1 MAEERYAPPNSLA
14 IEEAIEKPSKW
25 RWWILGTVIFGT
37 FLGRLDQTVVNLALP
52 KIIGDFGISVS
63 DAAWISTAYILANAV
78 FVPVWG
84 KLGDTAG
91 RKRIYLI
98 GFIGFTIASGL
109 CALAWNLSS
118 MIVFRII
125 QGFAVSADY
134 PTAMAILAV
143 TFKDMKERA
152 QALGIWSSAFAA
164 ASVFGPLI
172 GGPLIDNFN
181 WRSVFFIN
189 IPLGI
194 IGLFLA
200 ITFIDESVG
209 EKRSA
214 RFDWWGSIALGAAL
228 FGLTLVLDQGQTWG
242 WGSASS
248 IICYLLTIGSA
259 AIFYFVELH
268 EPEPII
274 NFEFFKSGIFV
285 NTLLNNFIVFMAL
298 IGAIFL
304 IPIFAETFLGYNA
317 TQTGYLFIPLAIAIL
332 VAAPIGGRLIGKVKP
347 SYVIFISTLVAG
359 IGMLM
364 LTGIDARSTAFD
376 LSIPMCVMAF
386 GLGFGMA
393 QRTNLVAVAVPKED
407 IGEASAIL
415 ALVRNISGA
424 FGVAIFS
431 TILNNSI
438 NSNVLATAQ
447 QSTLHVTNP
456 ALMPEMMQQF
466 IGLITLKAQIAAYAT
481 VFEIAAWVV
490 IIGAFTSFLIRVE
503 REHGTEHVMIM
514 E

>member
-1 MAEERYAPPNSLA
+1 MNGD
-14 IEEAIEKPSKW
+14 KW
-25 RWWILGTVIFGT
+25 RWWVLLTVIFGT

-52 KIIGDFGISVS
+52 KIISDFSITVS

-98 GFIGFTIASGL
+98 GFMGFIVASGL

-118 MIVFRII
+118 MVVFRVI

-134 PTAMAILAV
+134 PTAMAIIAV
-143 TFKDMKERA
+143 TFTDLKERA
-152 QALGIWSSAFAA
+152 QALGIWSAAFAV

-200 ITFIDESVG
+200 IFFISESVG
-209 EKRSA
+209 ERRRA
-214 RFDWWGSIALGAAL
+214 HFDWWGSTTLAASL
-228 FGLTLVLDQGQTWG
+228 FSLTLVLDRGQTWG
-242 WGSASS
+242 WGSGSS
-248 IICYLLTIGSA
+248 IASYAATIIF
-259 AIFYFVELH
+259 AIIFVLIEQR
-268 EPEPII
+268 ETEPIVDLK
-274 NFEFFKSGIFV
+274 FFKISAFT
-285 NTLLNNFIVFMAL
+285 NTLTNNFIVFMGL
-298 IGAIFL
+298 IGSIFL
-304 IPIFAETFLGYNA
+304 VPIFAETFLGYDA
-317 TQTGYLFIPLAIAIL
+317 TQTGYLFIPMAIALMI
-332 VAAPIGGRLIGKVKP
+332 AAPLGGRLIGKVKP
-347 SYVIFISTLVAG
+347 SYVIFVSTFGAG
-359 IGMLM
+359 IGIYLFSY
-364 LTGIDARSTAFD
+364 LDPRTTAFQ
-376 LSIPMCVMAF
+376 LSIPLVVMAF
-386 GLGFGMA
+386 FLGFGMS
-393 QRTNLVAVAVPKED
+393 QRTNIVAVVVPHDE

-438 NSNVLATAQ
+438 SANVLTIARSSVLRVMTSQ
-447 QSTLHVTNP
+447 NI
-456 ALMPEMMQQF
+456 QQF
-466 IGLITLKAQIAAYAT
+466 IGLIALKAQVAGYAT
-481 VFEIAAWVV
+481 VFQISAVVVLLGSFAA
-490 IIGAFTSFLIRVE
+490 FLIKVPREAVT
-503 REHGTEHVMIM
+503 REHKVIAE
-514 E
+514 

>member
-1 MAEERYAPPNSLA
+1 MPDNTGKSNL
-14 IEEAIEKPSKW
+14 
-25 RWWILGTVIFGT
+25 RWWVLFTVIVGT

-52 KIIGDFGISVS
+52 KIIGDFGVTVS
-63 DAAWISTAYILANAV
+63 SAAWISTAYILANAV

-91 RKRIYLI
+91 RKRIYLV
-98 GFIGFTIASGL
+98 GFIGFIIASGL
-109 CALAWNLSS
+109 CGIAWNLSS

-143 TFKDMKERA
+143 TFTDVKERA
-152 QALGIWSSAFAA
+152 QALGIWSGAFAV

-181 WRSVFFIN
+181 WRSVFFVN
-189 IPLGI
+189 IPLGLL
-194 IGLFLA
+194 GLFLA
-200 ITFIDESVG
+200 FRFIDESVG

-214 RFDWWGSIALGAAL
+214 RFDWWGSTTLGAAL
-228 FGLTLVLDQGQTWG
+228 FALTLVLDQGQTWG
-242 WGSASS
+242 WLSPTS
-248 IICYLLTIGSA
+248 ICWYLATVVFA
-259 AIFYFVELH
+259 AIFYIVETRQD
-268 EPEPII
+268 EPVV
-274 NFEFFKSGIFV
+274 NLDFFKIGTFV
-285 NTLLNNFIVFMAL
+285 NTLINNFIVFMSL

-317 TQTGYLFIPLAIAIL
+317 TQTGYLFIPLAIALMI
-332 VAAPIGGRLIGKVKP
+332 AAPLGGQLIGKVKP
-347 SYVIFISTLVAG
+347 SYVIFVSTLVAG

-364 LTGIDARSTAFD
+364 LSRIDPRSGPLD
-376 LSIPMCVMAF
+376 LIIPLCVLAF

-407 IGEASAIL
+407 IGEASAVL

-431 TILNNSI
+431 TILGNQI
-438 NSNVLATAQ
+438 GKNVLTIARDSVLRSANP
-447 QSTLHVTNP
+447 HVV
-456 ALMPEMMQQF
+456 QQF
-466 IGLITLKAQIAAYAT
+466 IGLIELKAQVASYAF
-481 VFEIAAWVV
+481 VFEIAGG
-490 IIGAFTSFLIRVE
+490 IIILGAFAAFLITIPKE
-503 REHGTEHVMIM
+503 GITHEHHVIA

>member
-1 MAEERYAPPNSLA
+1 VNKDNL
-14 IEEAIEKPSKW
+14 
-25 RWWILGTVIFGT
+25 RWWVLGTVIFGT

-52 KIIGDFGISVS
+52 KIIGDFSISVS
-63 DAAWISTAYILANAV
+63 NAAWISTAYILANAV

-98 GFIGFTIASGL
+98 GFIGFIIASGL
-109 CALAWNLSS
+109 CAIAWNLPS

-134 PTAMAILAV
+134 PTAMAILTI
-143 TFKDMKERA
+143 TFTDMKERA
-152 QALGIWSSAFAA
+152 QALGIWSAAFAV

-181 WRSVFFIN
+181 WRAVFFIN

-209 EKRSA
+209 ERRSA
-214 RFDWWGSIALGAAL
+214 KFDWWGASLLGAAL
-228 FGLTLVLDQGQTWG
+228 FTLTLVLDQGQTWG
-242 WGSASS
+242 WS
-248 IICYLLTIGSA
+248 SA
-259 AIFYFVELH
+259 ASVACYVGTVLFSALFYVIETRQ
-268 EPEPII
+268 EEPIVD
-274 NFEFFKSGIFV
+274 FKFFKIPAFV
-285 NTLLNNFIVFMAL
+285 YTLLNNFIVFMAL

-304 IPIFAETFLGYNA
+304 VPIFAETFLGYDA
-317 TQTGYLFIPLAIAIL
+317 TQTGYLFIPLAIAL
-332 VAAPIGGRLIGKVKP
+332 MAAAPLGGRLIGKIKP
-347 SYVIFISTLVAG
+347 SYVIFASTFFCG
-359 IGMLM
+359 IGILM
-364 LTGIDARSTAFD
+364 LANIDPRSTATD
-376 LSIPMCVMAF
+376 IIIPMVVMAF
-386 GLGFGMA
+386 ALGFGMA
-393 QRTNLVAVAVPKED
+393 QRTNIVAVVVPQNE

-431 TILNNSI
+431 TLLDNATNM
-438 NSNVLATAQ
+438 NVLNTAMH
-447 QSTLHVTNP
+447 STLN
-456 ALMPEMMQQF
+456 AIGSQAMQEF
-466 IGLITLKAQIAAYAT
+466 IGLIELKAQVGGYAT
-481 VFEIAAWVV
+481 VFEVAAIIV
-490 IIGAFTSFLIRVE
+490 IVGSFTSFFINVP
-503 REHGTEHVMIM
+503 REAINAEHHVIA

>member
-1 MAEERYAPPNSLA
+1 MPPDSA
-14 IEEAIEKPSKW
+14 PSKNW
-25 RWWILGTVIFGT
+25 HWLVLATVIFGT

-52 KIIGDFGISVS
+52 KIIGDFGVSVT

-98 GFIGFTIASGL
+98 GFIGFIFASGL
-109 CALAWNLSS
+109 CAIAWNLTS

-134 PTAMAILAV
+134 PTAMAIIAV
-143 TFKDMKERA
+143 TFTDMKKRA
-152 QALGIWSSAFAA
+152 QALGIWSAAFAA

-189 IPLGI
+189 IPLGL
-194 IGLFLA
+194 IGLFMA
-200 ITFIDESVG
+200 ITYIDESVG
-209 EKRSA
+209 EKKNVG
-214 RFDWWGSIALGAAL
+214 FDWWGSVTLGAAL
-228 FGLTLVLDQGQTWG
+228 FGLTLVLDQGQSWG
-242 WGSASS
+242 W
-248 IICYLLTIGSA
+248 TSA
-259 AIFYFVELH
+259 ASMLWYCLTAAFAVLFYFVERRQR
-268 EPEPII
+268 EPIV
-274 NFEFFKSGIFV
+274 NLEFFRIGTFV
-285 NTLLNNFIVFMAL
+285 NTLANNFIVFMAL

-304 IPIFAETFLGYNA
+304 VPIFAETFLGYNA
-317 TQTGYLFIPLAIAIL
+317 TQTGYLFIPLALAL
-332 VAAPIGGRLIGKVKP
+332 MMAAPIGGRLIGKVKP
-347 SYVIFISTLVAG
+347 SVVIFASTFVAG
-359 IGMLM
+359 IGML
-364 LTGIDARSTAFD
+364 LLARIDPRSTALD
-376 LSIPMCVMAF
+376 LAIPMSIMAF

-393 QRTNLVAVAVPKED
+393 QRTNLVAVAVPHDD

-431 TILNNSI
+431 TILTNKINANVLSISHNSI
-438 NSNVLATAQ
+438 LRAI
-447 QSTLHVTNP
+447 NP
-456 ALMPEMMQQF
+456 ANMGQF
-466 IGLITLKAQIAAYAT
+466 ISLIILKAQVAGYAT
-481 VFEIAAWVV
+481 VFEIAATVV
-490 IIGAFTSFLIRVE
+490 IIGSFTAFLIKVPK
-503 REHGTEHVMIM
+503 EHTGGHVVVM